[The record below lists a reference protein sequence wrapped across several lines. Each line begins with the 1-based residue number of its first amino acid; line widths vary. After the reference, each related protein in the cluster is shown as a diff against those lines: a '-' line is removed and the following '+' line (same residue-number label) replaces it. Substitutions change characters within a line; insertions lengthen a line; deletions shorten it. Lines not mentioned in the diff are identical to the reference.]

1 MDLRPYPHRPGL
13 VNHTLL
19 HSRVEAHSKLTMAD
33 AHNRRARLTSAYH
46 ELGRQLTSGN
56 FTVIG
61 NYTLQRTIGQ
71 GTYGKVRLATHRLT
85 NSRVAVKQIPK
96 EHVASLTREIHHH
109 RRMHH
114 QNVLQLYEVIQSES
128 CIWMVTELCANGELY
143 DYVVDHGCLSEAK
156 AKELFGQMCL
166 AVSYIH
172 SHGIVH
178 RDLKLENILLDSNN
192 QIKLSDFGFTRE
204 FEPHQLLRTR
214 CGTTAYAAPEML
226 AGKPYQGPEVDIWS
240 LGVIL
245 FVLVCGYLP
254 FDDDNEPAM
263 QWKIVNDPVLI
274 PETLSENLQDLLAWI
289 LQKDG
294 SKRPSIYQ
302 ILSHPWYQAP
312 SPSTLQRSS
321 SERSRYQSLH
331 MRSISPN
338 EPESTYTPPSDFV
351 AMLTQPAY
359 IPFESPVEQQL
370 FHMLQTLGF
379 AVGQIRYSVQTNA
392 CDAAGALWWL
402 LLHRAKSSPLQ
413 ANTLGI
419 ASDDFN
425 KLSPSSDSQSAVS
438 SRRASLSR
446 GTHDGTSHLRMA
458 PVVSLAPVA
467 SSDRAAQPNH
477 EYTANGAQFLS
488 LPVSHATHEDA
499 VPYKRNNSVISSVK
513 SWLKKDRRDSNA
525 EVRATAPVPS
535 ATVSNFSGTPQFNA
549 KQEELPDSPLAPP
562 LLPATLV
569 ANRSTFSLA
578 PTASTSSGVSP
589 SPSFREFAPVEK
601 AFSLDQHS
609 RMPSRHFDTP
619 ILRRTSSMA
628 RPGSAYGRRLSVGSV
643 ASVSLQRNRSLSVSS
658 SRSATPVSHSR
669 VSRQSS
675 WTSLQY
681 PRPRRRSESM
691 VQRKAF
697 QHGLTL
703 TPDVGRLSRKAS
715 GRSDSSDIPQRSRPV
730 SMDEQ
735 AFAAF
740 QRQRSFSSDGG
751 TVLGPRLPRSP
762 LHSPRMPK
770 VISPRVRAS
779 LVQKH
784 THKAH
789 STRPLRQRANR
800 VKLSADDDWID
811 EEISYA
817 GGLGQPN
824 EPVHDISDWME
835 LGKQR
840 RRRGS
845 PCPPKMLHTNKAFVD
860 DTRPLDTS
868 AALRTKLLRRDPH
881 TPVIEE
887 EEP

>member
-1 MDLRPYPHRPGL
+1 
-13 VNHTLL
+13 
-19 HSRVEAHSKLTMAD
+19 MAD
-33 AHNRRARLTSAYH
+33 VHNRRARLTSAYH

-143 DYVVDHGCLSEAK
+143 DYVVDHGSLSEAE
-156 AKELFGQMCL
+156 AKELFGQLCL

-172 SHGIVH
+172 SHGVVH

-226 AGKPYQGPEVDIWS
+226 AGKPYQGPEIDIWS

-274 PETLSENLQDLLAWI
+274 PDTLSDNLQDLLTWI

-294 SKRPSIYQ
+294 SKRPTIYQ
-302 ILSHPWYQAP
+302 ILCHPWYQAP
-312 SPSTLQRSS
+312 SPSMVQRSS
-321 SERSRYQSLH
+321 SERLQHPFLH
-331 MRSISPN
+331 MRPLSPN
-338 EPESTYTPPSDFV
+338 EMELNYTQPSNFV

-402 LLHRAKSSPLQ
+402 LLHRAKSSPLESN
-413 ANTLGI
+413 ALGI
-419 ASDDFN
+419 MSDDFN

-438 SRRASLSR
+438 SRRTSLSR
-446 GTHDGTSHLRMA
+446 GTHDGTSPHPRMA
-458 PVVSLAPVA
+458 PIVSLAPVA
-467 SSDRAAQPNH
+467 SSDRAAPPIH
-477 EYTANGAQFLS
+477 EHTTQGTQFLVPNLS
-488 LPVSHATHEDA
+488 YATNEQAVS
-499 VPYKRNNSVISSVK
+499 PKRNSSVISSVK
-513 SWLKKDRRDSNA
+513 SWLKRDRRESSVDARLS
-525 EVRATAPVPS
+525 
-535 ATVSNFSGTPQFNA
+535 TPISSTPTSHPTGMSQPLA
-549 KQEELPDSPLAPP
+549 KGEEQSDSPLAPP

-569 ANRSTFSLA
+569 ANKSSFSLA

-589 SPSFREFAPVEK
+589 SPSFRELPQVEK
-601 AFSLDQHS
+601 ALSLEQHF

-619 ILRRTSSMA
+619 VLRRTSSMA

-643 ASVSLQRNRSLSVSS
+643 ASVSLQRNRSSSLSSP
-658 SRSATPVSHSR
+658 RSVTPASHSR
-669 VSRQSS
+669 MSRQSS
-675 WTSLQY
+675 WASLHH
-681 PRPRRRSESM
+681 PRPRRRSESTA
-691 VQRKAF
+691 QRKAF
-697 QHGLTL
+697 RQGSALSPDIGL
-703 TPDVGRLSRKAS
+703 LSRRAS
-715 GRSDSSDIPQRSRPV
+715 GRSDSSDVPRRSRPV

-751 TVLGPRLPRSP
+751 TVLGPRLAHSP
-762 LHSPRMPK
+762 LHSPRMPR
-770 VISPRVRAS
+770 VVSPRVRAS

-784 THKAH
+784 VHKAH
-789 STRPLRQRANR
+789 STRPLRQRTNR
-800 VKLSADDDWID
+800 VKLSAEDDWID
-811 EEISYA
+811 EEVSYA

-824 EPVHDISDWME
+824 ETANDVSDWME

-845 PCPPKMLHTNKAFVD
+845 PCPPRMLHANKTFMEDA
-860 DTRPLDTS
+860 RPLDTS
-868 AALRTKLLRRDPH
+868 AALRTKLIRRDQH